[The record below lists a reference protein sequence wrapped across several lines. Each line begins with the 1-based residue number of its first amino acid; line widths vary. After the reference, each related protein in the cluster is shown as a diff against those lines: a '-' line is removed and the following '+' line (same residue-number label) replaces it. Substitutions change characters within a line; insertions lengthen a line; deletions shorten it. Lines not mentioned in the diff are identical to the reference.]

1 MKQQLNIN
9 KSRPKKSLGQNFIID
24 DEFSRKLGKSINSD
38 KDTNI
43 IEIGPGKG
51 ALTSYLLEKEFKS
64 IVLIE
69 KDRELYQNLYKSFK
83 NDKRIEVKNIDALH
97 VKYEKLKLE
106 GKVIIVG
113 NLPFNVSTQLL
124 FKWLDTKQWPPFYN
138 RMVLMFQKEVADR
151 IKSGKNSKNY
161 GKISVA
167 CQARCEI
174 NELMTA
180 PPEIFYP
187 VPKVHGTVLDFQPS
201 LQYKNIDFVK
211 LKKILSLGFSKR
223 RKKIKTSLK
232 DYKKELMDL
241 KIDENLRAE
250 DLSVK
255 EFCKLSM
262 CS

>member
-24 DEFSRKLGKSINSD
+24 DEFSRKLSKSINSD

-51 ALTSYLLEKEFKS
+51 ALTDNLLEKEFKS

-138 RMVLMFQKEVADR
+138 RMVLMFQKKWQIGSSQGR
-151 IKSGKNSKNY
+151 I
-161 GKISVA
+161 V
-167 CQARCEI
+167 
-174 NELMTA
+174 ELW
-180 PPEIFYP
+180 
-187 VPKVHGTVLDFQPS
+187 
-201 LQYKNIDFVK
+201 
-211 LKKILSLGFSKR
+211 
-223 RKKIKTSLK
+223 
-232 DYKKELMDL
+232 
-241 KIDENLRAE
+241 
-250 DLSVK
+250 
-255 EFCKLSM
+255 
-262 CS
+262 